1 MTPAV
6 TRAKGQAKPSPAI
19 RWGRRALIAIGI
31 LLTLLVIVL
40 PLVAVF
46 AQALSR
52 GWEAY
57 AANIT
62 HPETLHAIKLTLLAA
77 AIAVPVN
84 TIFGV
89 CAAWAITRFRFP
101 GRRLLQTLIDIP
113 FAISPVVAGVMYLL
127 LYGTGGWLGAWLYAH
142 DLQVMFSVTAV
153 VLVTVFVTSPFVA
166 RELIPFMQAQG
177 TEEEESSM
185 VLGASGWQTFWRVT
199 LPNIQWAL
207 IYGVILCNARAMGEF
222 GAVAVVSGNIRGE
235 TNTLPLYVQQT
246 FDDYN
251 IAGAFAAASLLATLA
266 LFTLVLKTAVE
277 WRRDRLAA
285 VNDRRGS
292 GEWN

>member
-1 MTPAV
+1 MTHAI
-6 TRAKGQAKPSPAI
+6 TPSPRRGQPSRAI
-19 RWGRRALIAIGI
+19 RWGRRGLIAAGV
-31 LLTLLVIVL
+31 LLALLVIVL

-52 GWEAY
+52 GWAVY
-57 AANIT
+57 AANIA
-62 HPETLHAIKLTLLAA
+62 HPETLQAIKLTVLAA

-89 CAAWAITRFRFP
+89 CAAWLITRFRFP
-101 GRRLLQTLIDIP
+101 GRRLLQTFIDIP

-127 LYGTGGWLGAWLYAH
+127 LYGTGGWLGAWLHAH
-142 DLQVMFSVTAV
+142 DLQVMFSVTAIV
-153 VLVTVFVTSPFVA
+153 MVTVFVTSPFVA

-185 VLGASGWQTFWRVT
+185 VLGASGWQTFWHIT

-266 LFTLVLKTAVE
+266 MVTLVLKTVVE
-277 WRRDRLAA
+277 WRRDRLLATHE
-285 VNDRRGS
+285 RGIS
-292 GEWN
+292 GG